1 MPDPH
6 AHLLPLIDA
15 CRRGDGR
22 AQEEFYRLAFPRLLP
37 ICLRYLG
44 SREEAVQ
51 VLNSAMLSVFH
62 SLDQYEETGNLDG
75 WLATITRR
83 TVLTH
88 IRNESRAQRRF
99 LDKAFVWPATVPND
113 ALDRLA
119 VEDILKLLH
128 RLPDHLRVVFSLVVF
143 DGYTHAE
150 AAAELA
156 IAETASRWRLKRAR
170 ELLQGFYQ
178 AANATN
184 QLGRP

>member
-1 MPDPH
+1 MPNLSTD
-6 AHLLPLIDA
+6 LSSLIAA
-15 CRRGDGR
+15 CRRGELR
-22 AQEEFYRLAFPRLLP
+22 AQEEFYRRSFPRLLP

-44 SREEAVQ
+44 GREEAVR
-51 VLNSAMLSVFH
+51 VLNAAMLLVFQ

-88 IRNESRAQRRF
+88 IRDESRAQRRF
-99 LDKAFVWPATVPND
+99 LAKTFVWPATVPND

-119 VEDILKLLH
+119 VEDILKLLA

-143 DGYTHAE
+143 DGYTHADV
-150 AAAELA
+150 AEELE
-156 IAETASRWRLKRAR
+156 IAETASRWRLRRAR
-170 ELLQGFYQ
+170 HLLQGYYQ
-178 AANATN
+178 AAHTTN